1 MTNYEHLMLSLCFG
15 VCAGVVIFGYGLM
28 FKRLFGFIKRK
39 ISDRKAKKM
48 IEAKTTDTE

>member
-1 MTNYEHLMLSLCFG
+1 MLSLCFG

>member
-15 VCAGVVIFGYGLM
+15 VCAGVVLFGYWLM
-28 FKRLFGFIKRK
+28 LKGLFGFIKRK

-48 IEAKTTDTE
+48 IEAKTTETE

>member
-28 FKRLFGFIKRK
+28 FKGLFSFIKRK